1 MTIQHAIIITG
12 KTRLAQ
18 LIERFNTRPQAKFY
32 IEHSGGDF
40 GLYEE
45 EHEVFHKSLARVQR
59 ALSSVLKTTT
69 IERGFLPSY
78 LFTPR
83 DAAIVVGQDGLVA
96 NAAKYVGAIPII
108 AVNPDPARYDGVLL
122 PFTSEDF
129 IGAVEAVKSGRYA
142 VQEATMACAW
152 LGDGQRLP
160 AFNDL
165 FIGHSSHVSARYRI
179 TFKERTEQ
187 HSSSGII
194 VSTPAGATGWLSSL
208 FNMADGLCAAFGRP
222 ASIDR
227 PTLSRQAET
236 LVFAV
241 REPFISRTSQAELC
255 AGVIEGK
262 GELVVES
269 LMPAGGVIFSDGV
282 EADYLK
288 FNSGAVARIGMS
300 EERARLVIKGNL

>member
-1 MTIQHAIIITG
+1 MAIEHAIIITG

-40 GLYEE
+40 GLYED

-69 IERGFLPSY
+69 IERGFLPNY

-83 DAAIVVGQDGLVA
+83 DAAVVVGQDGLVA

-129 IGAVEAVKSGRYA
+129 IGAVEAVKGGRYA
-142 VQEATMACAW
+142 ARQVAMACAT
-152 LGDGQRLP
+152 LGDGQRLT

-179 TFKERTEQ
+179 TFKGRTEQ

-208 FNMADGLCAAFGRP
+208 LNMADGLCAAFGSP
-222 ASIDR
+222 NSKGGL
-227 PTLSRQAET
+227 TLPKRDDA

-241 REPFISRTSQAELC
+241 REPFISRTSQAGLC
-255 AGVIEGK
+255 AGVIRGK
-262 GELVVES
+262 EELVVES

-282 EADYLK
+282 EADYLG
-288 FNSGAVARIGMS
+288 FNSGAAARIGMS
-300 EERARLVIKGNL
+300 EERAMLVIKG